1 MQSHDIESL
10 LHKKKEVNYWKQLK
24 LFVLFIFYIFLICGF
39 SYLLTQ
45 VPTLFETV

>member
-10 LHKKKEVNYWKQLK
+10 LLEKEVNYWKQIK
-24 LFVLFIFYIFLICGF
+24 LFILIVFYIFLICGF

-45 VPTLFETV
+45 VPALFETV